1 VSPRHRYYRRTVWHQ
16 IPGWW
21 YAVAAV
27 IAGGAFLAVLLSGGI
42 GLDGKSGHHRP
53 GPSQSSTGT
62 PLDVYAPTSSP
73 APTVTVTETATERA
87 KPRPT
92 KTITVSVTPTQS
104 GKPVIKEVPGPTVT
118 KTGAPSTV
126 HVPGPKVTKT
136 GAASTVATE
145 WPQADGVNCI
155 TETQVGGVSHFSAP
169 HPC

>member
-1 VSPRHRYYRRTVWHQ
+1 MSPRHRYYRQTVWHR

-21 YAVAAV
+21 YAVAFIVA
-27 IAGGAFLAVLLSGGI
+27 AGVALAVVASGGI

-62 PLDVYAPTSSP
+62 PLDVYAPTSTP
-73 APTVTVTETATERA
+73 APTVTVTETERA
-87 KPRPT
+87 KPQPT
-92 KTITVSVTPTQS
+92 KTITVRVTPTQN

-126 HVPGPKVTKT
+126 TVPGPKVTKT
-136 GAASTVATE
+136 GPASTVATVH
-145 WPQADGVNCI
+145 PQADGVNCI
-155 TETQVGGVSHFSAP
+155 TETQENGVTHFSAP